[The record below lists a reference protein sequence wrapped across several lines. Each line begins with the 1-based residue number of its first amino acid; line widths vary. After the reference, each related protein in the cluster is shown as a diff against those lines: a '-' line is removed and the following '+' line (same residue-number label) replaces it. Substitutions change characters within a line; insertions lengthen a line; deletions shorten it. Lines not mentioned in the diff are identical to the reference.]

1 MSQTISLKKQIED
14 RWIYHFCKDNVPAAD
29 QDDDAIRNQR
39 YAPPRRRP
47 PRPSA
52 QNNNH
57 SNDDSDGGHGDGNGD
72 DSDNGGHGGDGGDS
86 DNGSNGADGGDNDNG
101 GNGSD
106 GGDSDNAG
114 HGGDGEGAHGDN
126 NGDPDNG
133 AESDDSG
140 PAQPALDNKLPIRV
154 CIGYQFQKYQTPPM
168 PQRRRNVT
176 VAARKARRDQQ
187 LLTAGIRNHQ
197 VASVLSAATRKTCLL
212 DYARICDYLLQSTTN
227 DSHVYTYRLFSLQ
240 HTVRID
246 SFDWPQTQRGIRAAA
261 GVNRVMIGNN
271 LIAIVHRDIATLLS
285 PDVGR
290 QWILR
295 QTVCTDDAKAV
306 WTRQNGL
313 CAYCDVMTAPPD
325 GEGVATCCT
334 EYAGRIFSLSDTAKM
349 RKMKQD
355 ANTELGR
362 LVYDRVLFGERSV
375 FVCMAC
381 VQVHAVNRL
390 DKVLGFSHSPVMP
403 VPLNIGHNDDVLFD
417 YLAACSGLHL
427 VFSMFLCEVDLRQ
440 AIQSP
445 GATVATAATT
455 VAGGLRGR
463 IATTSQLVPSTALTI
478 MAYVTNLRE
487 AELVYLRVDESQL
500 APYLR
505 QQLRTGFTRNHPNL
519 ANAALHVLAERSPDT
534 TNAATTIS
542 SRWHIFHCIHDN
554 QDRRVLN
561 FLQQRAPVG
570 SNYARRVFVYLCQHL
585 YTGMPNMMAANSAM
599 ALWDLL
605 RDRLQHR
612 FPDRADIS
620 RDSIGF
626 RSTVAPDQQ
635 HHSVFCENTVL
646 LVRRDTRDEP
656 GVAQLI
662 VSLCLEHCAETHI
675 MDSIV
680 LVQNECPTSMLTL
693 TQNVNQHHLYRLVAV
708 CDVDGAIMH
717 WLNVENW
724 NHLKTM
730 PTDDLFALQWFSTNQ
745 PAAGAAP
752 DLIDRPRSFHDVRT
766 TLLDIR
772 AHAPVSRTAGI
783 EASRYVCFYQRLSR
797 SQDKAHAVPIC
808 MLSHIARRQTRSLRL
823 LFGANA
829 RIMPAALRAVVA
841 TTPAMANSSIPVFD
855 EGTQRCVRTMAVA
868 IKLLG
873 FIAVHELHAA
883 LQYLPV
889 EPARCHLFVYLL
901 WNKFVILEGFDLN
914 TEQVH
919 AGVVLGQGVH
929 VLGDIDLD
937 AMLVRFRQFLDQQC
951 VTLHASR
958 TDDIR
963 DAFVSTRAL
972 LTLFH
977 EITFSQYTCTTTRH
991 AHRNL
996 KVFEGRVA
1004 LHQEQDIYTLGN
1016 TKLML
1021 HYFSCVLGFRVL
1033 QVYLSCIRDNLV

>member
-1 MSQTISLKKQIED
+1 MSETISLKKQIED
-14 RWIYHFCKDNVPAAD
+14 RWIYHLCKDNVPAAD
-29 QDDDAIRNQR
+29 QDDDAIRNQG
-39 YAPPRRRP
+39 YAAPRRRP
-47 PRPSA
+47 APPSA

-57 SNDDSDGGHGDGNGD
+57 SNDDSDG
-72 DSDNGGHGGDGGDS
+72 
-86 DNGSNGADGGDNDNG
+86 
-101 GNGSD
+101 SD
-106 GGDSDNAG
+106 GG
-114 HGGDGEGAHGDN
+114 GGDDGDDASGDN
-126 NGDPDNG
+126 NGDINNG
-133 AESDDSG
+133 AESDDSSRS
-140 PAQPALDNKLPIRV
+140 QSVLDNKLPIRV

-168 PQRRRNVT
+168 PRRRRNMT
-176 VAARKARRDQQ
+176 VAARRALRDRQ
-187 LLTAGIRNHQ
+187 LATAGIRNHQ

-212 DYARICDYLLQSTTN
+212 DYARICDYLLRSTTN
-227 DSHVYTYRLFSLQ
+227 DSHVYTYRLFSRQ
-240 HTVRID
+240 QTVRID

-261 GVNRVMIGNN
+261 GVNQVMIGNN
-271 LIAIVHRDIATLLS
+271 LIRVVHRDIATLLS

-295 QTVCTDDAKAV
+295 QTACSDDAKAV

-334 EYAGRIFSLSDTAKM
+334 EYAGRIISLSDTAKL

-375 FVCMAC
+375 FLCMAC
-381 VQVHAVNRL
+381 VQVHAINRL
-390 DKVLGFSHSPVMP
+390 DKVLGFSHTAETP
-403 VPLNIGHNDDVLFD
+403 VPVNIGHNDNVLFD
-417 YLAACSGLHL
+417 YLAACSGLHI

-440 AIQSP
+440 AIHRP
-445 GATVATAATT
+445 GATVATTATT
-455 VAGGLRGR
+455 VAAGSGGG
-463 IATTSQLVPSTALTI
+463 IAATRQLVPSTELTI

-519 ANAALHVLAERSPDT
+519 ANAALNVLAERSLDT

-542 SRWHIFHCIHDN
+542 SRFHIFHCIHDN

-585 YTGMPNMMAANSAM
+585 YMGMPNMMAANSAM
-599 ALWDLL
+599 ALWELL

-635 HHSVFCENTVL
+635 HLSVFCENTVL

-656 GVAQLI
+656 GGAQLI

-680 LVQNECPTSMLTL
+680 LMQNECPTSMLTL
-693 TQNVNQHHLYRLVAV
+693 RQNVNQHHLYRLVAV
-708 CDVDGAIMH
+708 CEVDGAIMH

-730 PTDDLFALQWFSTNQ
+730 PTDDVFALQWFSANR
-745 PAAGAAP
+745 PAGGAAP
-752 DLIDRPRSFHDVRT
+752 DLIDRPRSFD
-766 TLLDIR
+766 DIR
-772 AHAPVSRTAGI
+772 TALLNIRPHAPVSRTAGI
-783 EASRYVCFYQRLSR
+783 DASRYVCFYQRLTR
-797 SQDKAHAVPIC
+797 SQDKTHAVPIC
-808 MLSHIARRQTRSLRL
+808 MLSHVARRQTRTLRQ

-829 RIMPAALRAVVA
+829 QILPAALRAVVT
-841 TTPAMANSSIPVFD
+841 TTPPLARLSIPVFD
-855 EGTQRCVRTMAVA
+855 NGTQRCVRTMAVA

-873 FIAVHELHAA
+873 FIAVHELHAT
-883 LQYLPV
+883 LQHLPV
-889 EPARCHLFVYLL
+889 EPAQCHLFVYLL
-901 WNKFVILEGFDLN
+901 WNKFVILEGFDVK
-914 TEQVH
+914 TEQEH
-919 AGVVLGQGVH
+919 AGMVLGQGVDEI
-929 VLGDIDLD
+929 GDIDLD
-937 AMLVRFRQFLDQQC
+937 AMLVRFRHFLDHQC
-951 VTLHASR
+951 ATLHASR

-963 DAFVSTRAL
+963 DAFVSTRSL

-977 EITFSQYTCTTTRH
+977 QITFSHHACTTTRH
-991 AHRNL
+991 AHTNL
-996 KVFEGRVA
+996 KVFEGHVA
-1004 LHQEQDIYTLGN
+1004 LHQEQDIYPLGN

-1021 HYFSCVLGFRVL
+1021 HYFSCVLGFQVL